1 MQVRW
6 TMTTLLLTLCCAA
19 DGASP
24 LPAVSEVV
32 AYGKQI
38 NIAKIDSALKPQ
50 SLELWLAAGELRL
63 DHVRWSRGDCDI
75 RPEKPPSNRDYPLCV
90 RIDFRCP
97 NGWGWLS
104 LKIGTIQLGIH
115 GVPTLLHC
123 AVKSKGFPPQGAFH
137 EVKKLSELP
146 AVLDAVGAEG
156 RRP

>member
-6 TMTTLLLTLCCAA
+6 MTTLLLTFSCGTT
-19 DGASP
+19 GANP
-24 LPAVSEVV
+24 RPAVSEVV

-38 NIAKIDSALKPQ
+38 DVARVDPALKPA
-50 SLELWLAAGELRL
+50 SLELWLTSRELHL

-75 RPEKPPSNRDYPLCV
+75 RPEEPPSNRDYPLCV

-104 LKIGTIQLGIH
+104 LKIGTTHLGIH

-123 AVKSKGFPPQGAFH
+123 VVKSRGFPPQGAFH
-137 EVKKLSELP
+137 EVKRLSELP
-146 AVLDAVGAEG
+146 AALDAVGAEA